1 MKSWARIA
9 FLTVVAAQLVFL
21 IGFIGIRETAL
32 FTGTEV
38 VLQTVPVDPRSL
50 LQGDYAILDYE
61 IATLPGY
68 METRGIGETVYVE
81 LRRAGRTF
89 GQQADYSVWPGN
101 FDGEI
106 FIKGRIDDRGRL
118 DFGIGTYFVPEGTGR
133 IIERAQDVRVVV
145 SVDDDGNAVIKD
157 VLVDGSPSTRI
168 PSDSP
173 APHSPASFLPS
184 TRVIPAKAGTGEAI

>member
-68 METRGIGETVYVE
+68 METRGIGETVYVK
-81 LRRAGRTF
+81 LRRSSNAWTA
-89 GQQADYSVWPGN
+89 ADYLVSPGN
-101 FDGEI
+101 CDGEI
-106 FIKGRIDDRGRL
+106 CIKGRINERGRL

-133 IIERAQDVRVVV
+133 IIERAEDVRVVV
-145 SVDDDGNAVIKD
+145 SIDDDGNAVIKD
-157 VLVDGSPSTRI
+157 VLVDGEPFN
-168 PSDSP
+168 PDSG
-173 APHSPASFLPS
+173 
-184 TRVIPAKAGTGEAI
+184 R

>member
-1 MKSWARIA
+1 MS
-9 FLTVVAAQLVFL
+9 VVAAQLVFL

-32 FTGTEV
+32 FTGTDV

-68 METRGIGETVYVE
+68 MDTRGVGETVYVK
-81 LRRAGRTF
+81 LRREYEREEKFANVWTA
-89 GQQADYSVWPGN
+89 ADYSISPSHC
-101 FDGEI
+101 DGEI
-106 FIKGRIDDRGRL
+106 CIKGRIDDRGRL

-157 VLVDGSPSTRI
+157 VLVDGEPFN
-168 PSDSP
+168 PDS
-173 APHSPASFLPS
+173 
-184 TRVIPAKAGTGEAI
+184 

>member
-81 LRRAGRTF
+81 AEARVRRTF
-89 GQQADYSVWPGN
+89 GQQADYSDMAWQLRR
-101 FDGEI
+101 EI
-106 FIKGRIDDRGRL
+106 FIKGRMDDRGRL

-133 IIERAQDVRVVV
+133 IIERAGGREGGGQ
-145 SVDDDGNAVIKD
+145 
-157 VLVDGSPSTRI
+157 
-168 PSDSP
+168 
-173 APHSPASFLPS
+173 H
-184 TRVIPAKAGTGEAI
+184 